1 MSAFHR
7 YGRYYSLL
15 NIPSV
20 DLKRRFHNALTRLR
34 AHAAVYADYLRS
46 DVQ

>member
-34 AHAAVYADYLRS
+34 PHTAVYADYLRS
-46 DVQ
+46 NVQ